1 LITNQEIRLI
11 KSLDSK
17 SERLDNGLF
26 VVEGVKNV
34 EELISSDYEIVKVF
48 STSEYFSKVA
58 SYEKV
63 TDKELSRITH
73 LKTPNQVLALVK
85 IPTYS
90 EPIKGE
96 TTLVIDGVNDPG
108 NLGTIIRTADWFG
121 IRQIVCSENS
131 VDVYSPKVVMS
142 TMGSIFRVRVVY
154 TSLVDF
160 IKNSPL
166 KSYAAVLNGMD
177 LNETKFDSNAL
188 LVMGSES
195 HGISEP
201 VQKVCSNK
209 ITISGSG
216 NCESLNLGI
225 ATGIICNQYFNR

>member
-34 EELISSDYEIVKVF
+34 EELISSDYEIVKVL

-58 SYEKV
+58 SFEKV

-201 VQKVCSNK
+201 VQKVCSNI